1 MRMEENLAYMREWI
15 GYHIYLGADKI
26 FIYDNYG
33 SHGNLNRATV
43 NKTKYGMELSCFGVS
58 NEEAK
63 KEGF

>member
-1 MRMEENLAYMREWI
+1 MRMEENLVYMREWI

-43 NKTKYGMELSCFGVS
+43 NKNDLQEYLI
-58 NEEAK
+58 K
-63 KEGF
+63 KQS